1 MIEPAGSRTPPISPQ
16 LAIRVAGLSVAAFVL
31 FAVIFFR
38 LWFLQ
43 VLSGEDY
50 VRQAQVNKARSERIQ
65 APRGEIVDRNGVS
78 LVRNDLAIVVTLD
91 PAKLPPE
98 ELEAANRWGQASARR
113 ARKPKGRRGD
123 PIPIPDVPTPE
134 LQQRFKRLG
143 EVLDVSV
150 SYIQERAITALWLA
164 PYAPVKIRTGVS
176 DQVRDYLRE
185 RQDEFEGVEVTTTFL
200 RQYPYDNLAAQ
211 VFGTVNEISPDQL
224 ADKEYED
231 APQGTVVGQSG
242 LEKAYDS
249 WLRGDDGIERI
260 LVNAQGEPQG
270 RATSRQPVPGRQLKI
285 ALDKGLQETAQ
296 RAIARFG
303 KPGAFVAMSPR
314 TGEVFALGS
323 YPSFDANVF
332 SKPLS
337 NKRFEELFGDA
348 AGAPGYNRAVSGG
361 YPTGSTFKPITALAG
376 LTAGAVTPETP
387 INDAGCIEIGSA
399 GQEFCNAGK
408 KANGTVALRRA
419 MEVSSDIYFYVIG
432 RDINDLKGQ
441 PLQRWARRLSL
452 GKPTG
457 IDLPE
462 ESSGLVPDR
471 KWRDDV
477 AEKQRRHEKKTGK
490 ECPYEAPCLY
500 SDKRP
505 WSVGDNVNLSVGQG
519 DLAATPLQ
527 MAVAY
532 AAIANG
538 GRVVTPHLGLTV
550 EDDQGRTVQE
560 IDPPAARRI
569 DIPENY
575 RAAIMDGLLA
585 AASGAAGTSTDVFS
599 GWPHSRM
606 PVYGKTGTAQ
616 RGQNEDAND
625 QSWYV
630 AYIPNKNDPS
640 KDVVMAAT
648 IEKGGF
654 GAAAAAPT
662 VCRMAAKWF
671 KVKAACAVGDSSTR

>member
-16 LAIRVAGLSVAAFVL
+16 LAVRVAAISVAAFVL
-31 FAVIFFR
+31 FAIIFFR

-50 VRQAQVNKARSERIQ
+50 VRQAQVNKARTERIA
-65 APRGEIVDRNGVS
+65 APRGEIVDRNGDS

-98 ELEAANRWGQASARR
+98 ELEAANEWGQASARR
-113 ARKPKGRRGD
+113 LKRKKGERGE
-123 PIPIPDVPTPE
+123 PIPIPDVPTQE
-134 LQQRFKRLG
+134 LKARFTRLAK
-143 EVLDVSV
+143 VLDVSTG
-150 SYIQERAITALWLA
+150 YIQERAITALWLA

-176 DQVRDYLRE
+176 EQVRDYLLE
-185 RQDEFEGVEVTTTFL
+185 RKEDHPGVDVTTTFL
-200 RQYPYDNLAAQ
+200 REYPYDNLAAQ
-211 VFGTVNEISPDQL
+211 VFGTVNEISPDQI
-224 ADKEYED
+224 ASKDYED

-242 LEKAYDS
+242 LEKEYDAF
-249 WLRGDDGIERI
+249 LRGEDGAERI

-270 RATSRQPVPGRQLKI
+270 RATSRQPTPGRQLKI
-285 ALDKGLQETAQ
+285 TLDRKLQETAQ
-296 RAIARFG
+296 RAIAQYG
-303 KPGAFVAMSPR
+303 KPGAFVALSPR
-314 TGEVFALGS
+314 SGEVFALGS

-332 SKPLS
+332 SKPITTQ
-337 NKRFEELFGDA
+337 RYEELFGDA

-361 YPTGSTFKPITALAG
+361 YPTGSTFKPVTAIAG
-376 LTAGAVTPETP
+376 LTAGVIGTETP
-387 INDAGCIEIGSA
+387 VSDAGCIEIGSA

-408 KANGTVALRRA
+408 KANGPVALRKA
-419 MEVSSDIYFYVIG
+419 MEVSSDIYFYVLG
-432 RDINDLKGQ
+432 RDLNDKPGQ
-441 PLQRWARRLSL
+441 PLQRWARRLGL
-452 GKPTG
+452 GRTTG

-462 ESSGLVPDR
+462 ESKGLVPDR

-477 AEKQRRHEKKTGK
+477 AERQREHEKKTGK

-532 AAIANG
+532 GALANG
-538 GRVVTPHLGLTV
+538 GRVVKPHLGKVV

-560 IDPPAARRI
+560 IDPPAARKVDMDPGFRQ
-569 DIPENY
+569 
-575 RAAIMDGLLA
+575 AIMDGLRL
-585 AASGAAGTSTDVFS
+585 AASGSGGTSTDVFK

-616 RGQNEDAND
+616 RGNNEDAND

-630 AYIPNKNDPS
+630 AYIPNPRNPE
-640 KDVVMAAT
+640 KDAVFAVT
-648 IEKGGF
+648 IERGGF

-662 VCRMAAKWF
+662 VCKMAAKWM
-671 KVKAACAVGDSSTR
+671 KVKVPCAAGTSSTL